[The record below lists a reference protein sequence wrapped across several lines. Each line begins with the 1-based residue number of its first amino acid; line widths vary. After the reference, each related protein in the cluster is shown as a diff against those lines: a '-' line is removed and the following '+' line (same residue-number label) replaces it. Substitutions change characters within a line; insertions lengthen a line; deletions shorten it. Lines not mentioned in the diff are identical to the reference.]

1 MIVYHE
7 LSSLSADLKLSPRTL
22 YAVSNSM
29 EKHYHTVRIP
39 KKDGGFRKLTVPDEL
54 LKMIQRRITEVLLLP
69 LTVSHAASAYL
80 PGRGIKRNAAPHA
93 GKPVLLR
100 MDIHHFFDSV
110 LFRDVKE
117 RAFPAEI
124 YSEPLRVLLATL
136 CYGMN
141 ELPQGAPSSP
151 AISNL
156 ILYRFDEKLTEICRK
171 RGIYYTRYCD
181 DLCFSG
187 DFDAEEMKKEVTALL
202 IAEGFFPNRRKTAV
216 MKSGMRQNVTG
227 LVVNEHV
234 AVPSEYRRKIRQE
247 LYYIEK
253 FGLASHMERLNAEGT
268 ELSYLRKLLGRVY
281 YCLQI
286 NPEDCE
292 MKQGKEAVVRLIAER
307 SAALQPAED
316 EQPNEAR
323 GNESGREGGTADT
336 ISAEPGKETKKRPGK
351 KFRTTVIKK
360 KESFGEAVS
369 VAEMRKRDAE
379 TIAAGTPGRELMYRA
394 AEGIYRAYGN
404 WCSGTV
410 ILAGSGNNGGDG
422 FALAC
427 ILRKKN
433 IFCSV
438 IALSERR
445 TPDSAYYEA
454 QAKTLGVPVYSLP
467 KEEEP
472 VKKKKNHA
480 LPLDLARMIAGA
492 PVIADCLLGT
502 GFAGEVREPY
512 RSAIQ
517 LINRAHAHGTAV
529 ISADINS
536 GMNGD
541 TGTGMLVVHSD
552 LTVTIGLMKE
562 GLLKE
567 EAAGYFDSLALAK
580 IGID

>member
-7 LSSLSADLKLSPRTL
+7 LSSLCADLKLSPRTL

-29 EKHYHTVRIP
+29 EKHYHTVKIP
-39 KKDGGFRKLTVPDEL
+39 KKSGGFRKLTVPDEL
-54 LKMIQRRITEVLLLP
+54 LKMIQRRIADVLLLP
-69 LTVSHAASAYL
+69 LPVSHAASAYL

-93 GKPVLLR
+93 GKPVLLK
-100 MDIHHFFDSV
+100 MDIYHFFDSV
-110 LFRDVKE
+110 LFRDVKD

-156 ILYRFDEKLTEICRK
+156 ILYRFDEKLIKICRE

-187 DFDAEEMKKEVTALL
+187 DFDAEEMKREVTALL
-202 IAEGFFPNRRKTAV
+202 IEEGFFPNRRKTAV
-216 MKSGMRQNVTG
+216 LKKGMRQRVTG
-227 LVVNEHV
+227 LVVNERV
-234 AVPSEYRRKIRQE
+234 AVPSDYRRKIRQE
-247 LYYIEK
+247 LYYIRK
-253 FGLASHMERLNAEGT
+253 YGLASHMERTNAEGT
-268 ELSYLRKLLGRVY
+268 ELAYLRRLLGRIC

-286 NPEDCE
+286 NPEDRE
-292 MKQGKEAVVRLIAER
+292 MQG
-307 SAALQPAED
+307 
-316 EQPNEAR
+316 
-323 GNESGREGGTADT
+323 
-336 ISAEPGKETKKRPGK
+336 GKETVGRLIMERNASLKSSESEQQREVRERESGKEDGNTETVPAEPDKDLRNSPKK
-351 KFRTTVIKK
+351 KFRTIVIKK

-369 VAEMRKRDAE
+369 VAEMRRRDAA

-394 AEGIYRAYGN
+394 AEGIYRAFSG

-427 ILRKKN
+427 ILQKKN

-445 TPDSAYYEA
+445 TPDSAYYEE
-454 QAKTLGVPVYSLP
+454 QAKALGVPVYSLP

-472 VKKKKNHA
+472 GKKKKGHA
-480 LPLDLARMIAGA
+480 LPLGLARMITGA

-512 RSAIQ
+512 RSAIL

-529 ISADINS
+529 VSADINS

-541 TGTGMLVVHSD
+541 TGTGEHIVHSD

-567 EAAGYFDSLALAK
+567 GAGQYFESLALAR

>member
-7 LSSLSADLKLSPRTL
+7 LSSLCADLKLSPRTL

-39 KKDGGFRKLTVPDEL
+39 KKDGGYRKLTVPDEL
-54 LKMIQRRITEVLLLP
+54 LKMIQKRITEVLLLP
-69 LTVSHAASAYL
+69 LPVSHAASAYL

-93 GKPVLLR
+93 GKPVLLK

-110 LFRDVKE
+110 LFRDVKD

-124 YSEPLRVLLATL
+124 YSEPLRVLLSTL

-156 ILYRFDEKLTEICRK
+156 ILYRFDEKLIELCRQ

-187 DFDAEEMKKEVTALL
+187 NFDAEALKKEVTELL
-202 IAEGFFPNRRKTAV
+202 TAEGFFPNRRKTAV
-216 MKSGMRQNVTG
+216 LKSGMRQSVTG
-227 LVVNEHV
+227 LVVNERV
-234 AVPSEYRRKIRQE
+234 NVPSEYRRKIRQE
-247 LYYIEK
+247 IYYIGK
-253 FGLASHMERLNAEGT
+253 FGLASHMERMNAQET
-268 ELSYLRKLLGRVY
+268 ELSFLRKLLGRIC

-286 NPEDCE
+286 NPEDRK
-292 MKQGKEAVVRLIAER
+292 MQQGKEAIVKLIMER
-307 SAALQPAED
+307 SAAPHPAET
-316 EQPNEAR
+316 EKVPE
-323 GNESGREGGTADT
+323 
-336 ISAEPGKETKKRPGK
+336 KRSEK
-351 KFRTTVIKK
+351 RFRTTVIKK
-360 KESFGEAVS
+360 KENFGEAVS
-369 VAEMRKRDAE
+369 VAEMRRRDAE
-379 TIAAGTPGRELMYRA
+379 TIAAGTPGRVLMYRA
-394 AEGIYRAYGN
+394 AEGIYRAFGG

-433 IFCSV
+433 ISCSV

-445 TPDSAYYEA
+445 TPDSAYYEE
-454 QAKTLGVPVYSLP
+454 QAKALGVPVYSLP

-472 VKKKKNHA
+472 VKKKKKHA
-480 LPLDLARMIAGA
+480 LPLEFARMITGA

-512 RSAIQ
+512 RSAIV
-517 LINRAHAHGTAV
+517 LIDRAHAHGTSV
-529 ISADINS
+529 VSADINS

-541 TGTGMLVVHSD
+541 TGTGSLVVQSD

-567 EAAGYFDSLALAK
+567 EAARFFDSLALAK
-580 IGID
+580 IGIE